1 MEPSRRNFIK
11 FVVVGSVAAGCPI
24 DETLL
29 AAPDSKS
36 PAGPLVHGEHFEV
49 CHQLRDG
56 HQFERP
62 DATRKADIV
71 IVGGGVAGLSAAYF
85 MRGKDWLLLE
95 KEPQFGGN
103 AVQEEFAGQVY
114 GTGSAYAYH
123 GDEGDQLA
131 SEIGLKMPFVNM
143 PDPTIVNKT
152 YVPDTWK
159 TGLEQLPYPKEV
171 ISSFR
176 KFRDDIMKIKIRE
189 QMAELDAQPF
199 SNFTAAYAQEV
210 QQWWDG
216 FGPSNWGATT
226 EESSAYV
233 GIANAQDLISGGD
246 AKRAILPGGLGCI
259 THKLVEVLQPK
270 YKERM
275 LDNVTVVSAVQDKDA
290 VRVTYF
296 HEGKLITVSTKA
308 VLMCTPKH
316 ITSRIVMGLP
326 SEQKTAMRRYRY
338 APYPV
343 VNVIFDKPVYN
354 RGYDNW
360 CPGSAFTDFIVAD
373 WTVQKNPGYKQK
385 HNILSFYTPL
395 RELQRST
402 LLDEHDCKSLA
413 ARVLADFQKLLP
425 EFNVDPVEV
434 RIYRRGHPM
443 FMAVPGQHTKN
454 RLAASHP
461 MDRIFFGNSDS
472 GGPESL
478 TSEAVR
484 LSKAGAE
491 WAELLLAGKPGA
503 RDLAEKALQAVPE

>member
-1 MEPSRRNFIK
+1 MASRRDFIK
-11 FVVVGSVAAGCPI
+11 FAVVGSVAAGCPV
-24 DETLL
+24 DKTLL
-29 AAPDSKS
+29 AAADSKS
-36 PAGPLVHGEHFEV
+36 AAAPVVHGEHFEV
-49 CHQLRDG
+49 CHQIRDG
-56 HQFERP
+56 HAFDRP

-85 MRGKDWLLLE
+85 LRGKDWLLLE

-103 AVQEEFAGQVY
+103 ALQEEFQGQVY

-131 SEIGLKMPFVNM
+131 SEIGLKLPFVNM
-143 PDPTIVNKT
+143 PDPTIVDKT

-159 TGLEQLPYPKEV
+159 TGLGQLPYPKQV
-171 ISSFR
+171 LDSFK
-176 KFRDDIMKIKIRE
+176 KFRDDMMKINVRE
-189 QMAELDAQPF
+189 KMSELDAQPF
-199 SNFTAAYAQEV
+199 SHFTAPYAPEV
-210 QQWWDG
+210 QQWWDAY
-216 FGPSNWGATT
+216 GPSNWGAVT
-226 EESSAYV
+226 EESSALV

-259 THKLVEVLQPK
+259 THKLVEVLAPK
-270 YKERM
+270 YQERM
-275 LDNVTVVSAVQDKDA
+275 LDNAAVVAVVQGKDA
-290 VRVTYF
+290 VRVTCL
-296 HEGKLITVSTKA
+296 HEGKLITVAAKL

-343 VNVIFDKPVYN
+343 VNIIFDKPVYN

-360 CPGSAFTDFIVAD
+360 CPGSTFTDFIVAD
-373 WTVQKNPGYKQK
+373 WTIRNDPGYKQK
-385 HNILSFYTPL
+385 YNILSFYTPL

-402 LLDEHDCKSLA
+402 LLDENACKSLA
-413 ARVLADFQKLLP
+413 ARVLADFQNLLP

-443 FMAVPGQHTKN
+443 FMAVPGHYTKN

-461 MDRIFFGNSDS
+461 MERIFFGNSDS

-478 TSEAVR
+478 TSEAVS
-484 LSKAGAE
+484 LSKVGAE
-491 WAELLLAGKPGA
+491 WAELVLAGKPGA
-503 RDLAEKALQAVPE
+503 RDLAEKALMAVPG